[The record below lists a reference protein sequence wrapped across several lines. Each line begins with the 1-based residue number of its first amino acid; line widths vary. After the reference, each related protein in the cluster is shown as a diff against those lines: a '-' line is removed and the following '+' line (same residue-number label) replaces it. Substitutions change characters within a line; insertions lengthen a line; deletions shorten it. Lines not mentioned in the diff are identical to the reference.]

1 MSLDIKICLA
11 SKGIAMTSSVGDT
24 VNVEQNI
31 QIHNHSGNVSEE
43 QRDI

>member
-24 VNVEQNI
+24 VNREI
-31 QIHNHSGNVSEE
+31 FEE
-43 QRDI
+43 RGIRND